1 MEIDEGLGYPKAY
14 AKLCRN
20 PHLFNA
26 YNQGPPFS
34 YSPYILHSQEAS
46 RASELNQFFPVI
58 DVDRKP
64 SANPSN
70 YVSLLWKQLNHLGN
84 AGFDPAKFRV
94 DMYGNVLFFH
104 ADSGSPLAWEID
116 HWFPCSRGGKTVPS
130 NLRLLQWQV
139 CKRKQNNLEFLIPW
153 WDLQLGVSVNQFLSI
168 FASANSDFRNRAF
181 RWLFSEGENEELNDS
196 QAVESHIF
204 PPHFI
209 ESEQKVGL
217 APAAI
222 VLLQRDIDASA
233 LQSLDL
239 NRPLRT
245 NSPMTARKDDR
256 ALSKAIQRYRP
267 SVLKENDQFDVCNSQ
282 HFFIDKARD
291 SLKHGEETEKTLL
304 ETQQLDDDLNEMKE
318 KNDVER
324 LALQDLESLLIKRR
338 RRVEKCRR
346 LAESQSSYR
355 TLLEKMIG
363 DAMHQSIVYKEQIR
377 LNQSANNALM
387 ARLEAQKAICS
398 ASEKE
403 LHKRFKQREEIENQM
418 RPYCEQARKRLRID
432 DTALE
437 EICNRTSHLQLGRSS
452 KKTPLQKE
460 LRLFLEDEQKAS
472 EAALSLDEKEQEK
485 GEEEKEKEIVSS
497 VEAEITKEDF
507 PLTVPEDETALDEF
521 QKLATGD
528 ENCRKTCEKEIVS
541 STPHCL
547 LGEVDE
553 EYRHKIGKGN
563 VERWLQILLDDTHE
577 EESSLTVTPPHKC
590 EKPEKK
596 NDEIDGE
603 VTWRNPQEEIKILGF
618 EESQEKANLKCSL
631 DEEKDLKRN
640 KLIGIESS
648 KLSERKRFSEVGIA
662 SKGMGSSKSY
672 ERKERG
678 LVRCESGRSFRPFPP
693 SPSVILGMRKGVDCI
708 RKKPMVMG
716 DDEDEVEGDESQMAS
731 RKSSMKKSLINYT
744 QAIKKVV
751 KK

>member
-1 MEIDEGLGYPKAY
+1 
-14 AKLCRN
+14 
-20 PHLFNA
+20 
-26 YNQGPPFS
+26 
-34 YSPYILHSQEAS
+34 
-46 RASELNQFFPVI
+46 
-58 DVDRKP
+58 
-64 SANPSN
+64 
-70 YVSLLWKQLNHLGN
+70 
-84 AGFDPAKFRV
+84 
-94 DMYGNVLFFH
+94 
-104 ADSGSPLAWEID
+104 
-116 HWFPCSRGGKTVPS
+116 
-130 NLRLLQWQV
+130 
-139 CKRKQNNLEFLIPW
+139 
-153 WDLQLGVSVNQFLSI
+153 
-168 FASANSDFRNRAF
+168 
-181 RWLFSEGENEELNDS
+181 
-196 QAVESHIF
+196 
-204 PPHFI
+204 
-209 ESEQKVGL
+209 
-217 APAAI
+217 
-222 VLLQRDIDASA
+222 
-233 LQSLDL
+233 
-239 NRPLRT
+239 
-245 NSPMTARKDDR
+245 
-256 ALSKAIQRYRP
+256 
-267 SVLKENDQFDVCNSQ
+267 
-282 HFFIDKARD
+282 
-291 SLKHGEETEKTLL
+291 
-304 ETQQLDDDLNEMKE
+304 MKE

-618 EESQEKANLKCSL
+618 EESQEKANGSNLKCSL
-631 DEEKDLKRN
+631 DEEKDLKRI
-640 KLIGIESS
+640 KLVGIETSN
-648 KLSERKRFSEVGIA
+648 LSERKRLSEVGIA
-662 SKGMGSSKSY
+662 CKGMGSSKSY

-678 LVRCESGRSFRPFPP
+678 LVRCESARSFRLFPP

-716 DDEDEVEGDESQMAS
+716 DDEGGADGDESQMAS

>member
-1 MEIDEGLGYPKAY
+1 MAATFSFSEEDMEIDEGLGYPKAY

-26 YNQGPPFS
+26 YNQGPPFA
-34 YSPYILHSQEAS
+34 YSPYILHSQKAS

-58 DVDRKP
+58 DGDRKP
-64 SANPSN
+64 SANPSS
-70 YVSLLWKQLNHLGN
+70 YVNLLWKQLNHLGN

-130 NLRLLQWQV
+130 NLKLLQWQV

-168 FASANSDFRNRAF
+168 IASANSDFRNRAF

-222 VLLQRDIDASA
+222 VLLQRDIDAST

-239 NRPLRT
+239 NRPLRS

-267 SVLKENDQFDVCNSQ
+267 SVLKENDQFDVCNNQ
-282 HFFIDKARD
+282 HFILDKAWD
-291 SLKHGEETEKTLL
+291 SLKHREETEKMQL
-304 ETQQLDDDLNEMKE
+304 ETQQLDDELNEMKQ

-338 RRVEKCRR
+338 RRAEKCRR

-355 TLLEKMIG
+355 ALLEKMIG
-363 DAMHQSIVYKEQIR
+363 DAVHQSIVYKEQIR
-377 LNQSANNALM
+377 LNQAANNALM

-418 RPYCEQARKRLRID
+418 RPEQARKRLRID

-437 EICNRTSHLQLGRSS
+437 EICNRTSHLLSS
-452 KKTPLQKE
+452 KKSPLQKE

-472 EAALSLDEKEQEK
+472 EAALSLDEKE
-485 GEEEKEKEIVSS
+485 KEIVSS
-497 VEAEITKEDF
+497 VEAEIRKEDF
-507 PLTVPEDETALDEF
+507 SLTVPEDETALDDEL

-528 ENCRKTCEKEIVS
+528 ENSRKTCKKEIMS
-541 STPHCL
+541 S

-553 EYRHKIGKGN
+553 QYRHKIGKGN
-563 VERWLQILLDDTHE
+563 VERWLQILLDNTHE
-577 EESSLTVTPPHKC
+577 EESSLTVTPPHKG

-596 NDEIDGE
+596 NNKIDGE
-603 VTWRNPQEEIKILGF
+603 VTWRNPQEKIKILGF
-618 EESQEKANLKCSL
+618 EESQEKAHGSNLKCSL

-640 KLIGIESS
+640 KLVGIESS
-648 KLSERKRFSEVGIA
+648 KLPERKRPSEVGIA
-662 SKGMGSSKSY
+662 CKGIGSSKSY

-678 LVRCESGRSFRPFPP
+678 LVRCESARSFRPFPP

-716 DDEDEVEGDESQMAS
+716 DDEDEVDDDE
-731 RKSSMKKSLINYT
+731 KSNGQQKIFH
-744 QAIKKVV
+744 
-751 KK
+751 